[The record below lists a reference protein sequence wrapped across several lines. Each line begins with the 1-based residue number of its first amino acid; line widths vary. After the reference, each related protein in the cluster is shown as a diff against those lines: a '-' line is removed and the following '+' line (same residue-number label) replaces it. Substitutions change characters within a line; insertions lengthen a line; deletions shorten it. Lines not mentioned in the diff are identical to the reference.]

1 MGTKWRRSPF
11 NGSTLFAD
19 SRDGMNF
26 LHFLLLA
33 ADFRAQKRLIAVA
46 FFKEVFANRC
56 LLFAAKCTFFMP
68 LSSIRRCRRNTEIDN
83 Y

>member
-11 NGSTLFAD
+11 NSSTLFAD

-46 FFKEVFANRC
+46 FLKRFLLTGACFLQLNALFSC
-56 LLFAAKCTFFMP
+56 LSHLFVDAG
-68 LSSIRRCRRNTEIDN
+68 EIPR
-83 Y
+83 